1 MDSSGEQH
9 LSMDQNI
16 HKRRLDLNG
25 NPIEDPKKQE
35 IATSTTV
42 INFFSQIL
50 LVLILVLQHCTQA
63 FINLLCTGTK
73 KIYYVGFN
81 HLYVVYK

>member
-25 NPIEDPKKQE
+25 NPIEEPKKQE

-42 INFFSQIL
+42 TDLFCFSDTVSIKSRW
-50 LVLILVLQHCTQA
+50 T
-63 FINLLCTGTK
+63 
-73 KIYYVGFN
+73 
-81 HLYVVYK
+81 